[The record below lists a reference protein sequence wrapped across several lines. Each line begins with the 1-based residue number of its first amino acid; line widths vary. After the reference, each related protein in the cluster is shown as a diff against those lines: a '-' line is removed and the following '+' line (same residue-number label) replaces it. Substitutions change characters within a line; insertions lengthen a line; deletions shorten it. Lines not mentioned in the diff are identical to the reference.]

1 MHAMPATHSFSPPFA
16 VALFAAA
23 ALSAGCPAN
32 FIGVPPDAGQ
42 DAGVLVDEGI
52 DAGGVRDDDDAG
64 AVEPEDAGVHVDG
77 GDGGPLPDAG
87 QDAGPAPAPPCVRDG
102 SVLECA
108 YDTFVVVTALGPRS
122 VHVALPTTPAPESGY
137 PVAFFFQGS
146 FFPGEAAFWGV
157 DNGPFG
163 QDHLV
168 ATVSALLD
176 RGFAVVA
183 PDALAGG
190 TTFWQTNIAPFALF
204 WEGSA
209 DDLFMRALFDDV
221 EEARFGPTDASRLF
235 AMGISSGGFMTS
247 RMAVSYPGRFAAL
260 AVHSGSYATCGAVCF
275 VPDMPQTH
283 PPTLFV
289 HGEDDL
295 VVHPPMMRLYR
306 DALDDAGFETETF
319 VVEGGHAWLA
329 PAVQEIPRFFAEHT
343 P

>member
-1 MHAMPATHSFSPPFA
+1 MPAMPLLTPFRMLPVA
-16 VALFAAA
+16 ALFAAA
-23 ALSAGCPAN
+23 AAVTSGCPAN
-32 FIGVPPDAGQ
+32 FIGVPADGGQ
-42 DAGVLVDEGI
+42 DAGVLADAGI
-52 DAGGVRDDDDAG
+52 DAGRVIDDDDAG
-64 AVEPEDAGVHVDG
+64 DGNDEDAGETLDGGAVDG
-77 GDGGPLPDAG
+77 GAPPDGGPPVE
-87 QDAGPAPAPPCVRDG
+87 PRCVRDG
-102 SVLECA
+102 NVLECD
-108 YDTFVVVTALGPRS
+108 YETYFVGTLLGPRS
-122 VHVALPTTPAPESGY
+122 VHVALPSTPPPEGGY
-137 PVAFFFQGS
+137 PVALFFQGS

-157 DNGPFG
+157 DNGAFG

-168 ATVSALLD
+168 ATVQALLD
-176 RGFAVVA
+176 SGFAVVA

-209 DDLFMRALFDDV
+209 DDLFMRGLFADL
-221 EEARFGPTDASRLF
+221 EEERFGPTDATRLF

-247 RMAVSYPGRFAAL
+247 RMAVSYPERFLAL

-275 VPDMPQTH
+275 VPEMPQTH
-283 PPTLFV
+283 PPTLFM

-329 PAVQEIPRFFAEHT
+329 PSAQEIPRFFRENL